1 MYTPKSFELN
11 DAISQYQL
19 IHEYPFGTL
28 VSLCDGALAATH
40 LPLLIAENA
49 AGDRVL
55 QAHVA
60 RNNSEFALLQD
71 GSAVLAV
78 FHGPHAYISPSW
90 YPTKASTHGKAVP
103 TWNYVAVHVHG
114 TMTTHSDPA
123 WLLEHL
129 TRQTERYE
137 HNRPDPWSITDAPPD
152 YIETMLKSIVG
163 LEITVQRIEGKE
175 KLSQNRPAAD
185 QQGVID
191 SLRDTQDSAL
201 QTALNSE
208 VARRMMKKRPF

>member
-1 MYTPKSFELN
+1 
-11 DAISQYQL
+11 
-19 IHEYPFGTL
+19 

-49 AGDRVL
+49 AGSRVL

-71 GSAVLAV
+71 GSPVLAI

-90 YPTKASTHGKAVP
+90 YPSKISTQGKAVQ

-114 TMTTHSDPA
+114 TLTTHTDPA

-129 TRQTERYE
+129 RCQTERYE
-137 HNRPDPWSITDAPPD
+137 HNRPDPWSITDAPSD
-152 YIETMLKSIVG
+152 YIEMMLKNIVG
-163 LEITVQRIEGKE
+163 LEITAQRIEGKE
-175 KLSQNRPAAD
+175 KLSQNRSAAD
-185 QQGVID
+185 QQGVIE
-191 SLRDTQDSAL
+191 SLRDTKDSVF

-208 VARRMMKKRPF
+208 VARRMVEKRSTCL